1 MKWLS
6 TLLALAYV
14 ICPYD
19 VFPDFFIGL
28 GWIDDLAILGLLWWY
43 FYVYRKRRYEKE
55 RQHEWRKGSSARQKQ
70 DNFSE
75 KKANGPPKTPHS
87 VLGVGR
93 NASPDEIKRAFR
105 RLANQYHPDK
115 VQHLGGEFKELAERR
130 FKEIQKAYR
139 ELSAK

>member
-28 GWIDDLAILGLLWWY
+28 GWIDDLIILGLLWWY

-55 RQHEWRKGSSARQKQ
+55 REHERRNGSS
-70 DNFSE
+70 
-75 KKANGPPKTPHS
+75 KTPHS